1 MGLWSYFYR
10 SSDPPIIK
18 NLQEGAVR
26 RIRGACPWQWMS
38 DGGTNVIGDAWP
50 RTAGDAV
57 HECLH
62 QRGTQ
67 GCCALCTQGI
77 QRRDTDTGHWI
88 KEEEEEEEEEG
99 RAQVASRA
107 RGRRW
112 KSDVDPDPCHTQ

>member
-1 MGLWSYFYR
+1 M
-10 SSDPPIIK
+10 SD
-18 NLQEGAVR
+18 
-26 RIRGACPWQWMS
+26 
-38 DGGTNVIGDAWP
+38 DGGTNVIDDAWP

-67 GCCALCTQGI
+67 GCSALCTQGT

-88 KEEEEEEEEEG
+88 EEEEEEEEG

-112 KSDVDPDPCHTQ
+112 KSDVDPDPCLTQ